1 MKKND
6 PQDPTTESERLTMRS
21 LSSADE
27 ALYCDLYMNADVMRY
42 VGAPLSRQDALDGF
56 KKSLELMS
64 NPEFNRRVV
73 VLIDRASKQPIGIS
87 SLRMLDG
94 KKGRAEVGTL
104 LKPGAHEKGFAQ
116 ECSTALITQAFTR
129 PQVKE
134 LVAYSVKDN
143 AAIEGLLKD
152 LGFERGGAVR
162 SSAGRPPRVRW
173 TIGRNEWS
181 KRCAKKSK

>member
-1 MKKND
+1 MKKSD
-6 PQDPTTESERLTMRS
+6 TQGPTIESERLSMRS

-27 ALYCDLYMNADVMRY
+27 ALYCELYTNAEVMRF
-42 VGAPLSRQDALDGF
+42 VGAPLTRQSASEGF
-56 KKSLELMS
+56 KKSLELM
-64 NPEFNRRVV
+64 NKPEFERRVV
-73 VLIDRASKQPIGIS
+73 VLMDRASQQPIGIS
-87 SLRMLDG
+87 SIRMVDA

-143 AAIEGLLKD
+143 AAIERLLED

-173 TIGRNEWS
+173 TISRNEWS

>member
-1 MKKND
+1 MKKNET
-6 PQDPTTESERLTMRS
+6 QGPTIESERLSMRS

-27 ALYCDLYMNADVMRY
+27 ALYCELYMNADVMRF
-42 VGAPLSRQDALDGF
+42 VGAPLSKQGAVDGF

-64 NPEFNRRVV
+64 KPEFERRVV
-73 VLIDRASKQPIGIS
+73 VLIDRTSQQPIGIS
-87 SLRMLDG
+87 SLRLVDA

-116 ECSTALITQAFTR
+116 ECSTALITQAFSR

-134 LVAYSVKDN
+134 LVAYSIKDN
-143 AAIEGLLKD
+143 AAIEGLLDD